1 MWGDDGL
8 TTLWSRERSWSTLVK
23 PELHPELLW
32 EFALKFSPWDIW
44 LFCLS
49 PCTGLELLS
58 TLYSRLCRKCPP
70 GSWLGKVDGKP
81 KGSPWGKAR
90 RCGNWLGGAMLR
102 APIGW
107 GTTGTTGWK
116 EVGEIASLL
125 SWKGHGRRFCCPELG
140 SWFKLSGFANPELFG
155 VDAIRE
161 WSNRTDIN
169 TVGWVGNVL
178 YWNKRKG
185 KWTYNTWSYALQ
197 LINRPV

>member
-49 PCTGLELLS
+49 PCTGWELLS

-70 GSWLGKVDGKP
+70 GSWPGTVDGKP
-81 KGSPWGKAR
+81 KGSPLGKAR
-90 RCGNWLGGAMLR
+90 RWGNWLSGATLI
-102 APIGW
+102 APIGC
-107 GTTGTTGWK
+107 GTTGTTGLK
-116 EVGEIASLL
+116 EVGWIACLL
-125 SWKGHGRRFCCPELG
+125 SWEGHGRRFCCPVLG
-140 SWFKLSGFANPELFG
+140 RWFKLSGLASPEPFG
-155 VDAIRE
+155 VNAIRE
-161 WSNRTDIN
+161 WSNRTDRN

-178 YWNKRKG
+178 Y
-185 KWTYNTWSYALQ
+185 
-197 LINRPV
+197 